1 MRYGAK
7 AVKQCKEDEAWD
19 EKKQSAVPIVR

>member
-1 MRYGAK
+1 MRYGTK

-19 EKKQSAVPIVR
+19 EKKRSAVPIVR